1 MGADPVLDRL
11 EIGPADWPADL
22 DLVRTL
28 FLEDAASLGFDLCFQ
43 DFDDELAGL
52 PGRYAEPAG
61 RLLVARLDGE
71 PVGCVALRGL
81 ETGICEMKRLYV
93 RPPARG
99 AGAGRALAGAVVDHA
114 RRAGYRRMRLDT
126 VEPVMGAAIALY
138 ESLGFVDIPP
148 YTDNPIPGARYLE
161 RPL

>member
-1 MGADPVLDRL
+1 MLA
-11 EIGPADWPADL
+11 
-22 DLVRTL
+22 LV
-28 FLEDAASLGFDLCFQ
+28 DGNAA
-43 DFDDELAGL
+43 
-52 PGRYAEPAG
+52 
-61 RLLVARLDGE
+61 
-71 PVGCVALRGL
+71 GCVALKPLDGHV
-81 ETGICEMKRLYV
+81 CEMKRLYV